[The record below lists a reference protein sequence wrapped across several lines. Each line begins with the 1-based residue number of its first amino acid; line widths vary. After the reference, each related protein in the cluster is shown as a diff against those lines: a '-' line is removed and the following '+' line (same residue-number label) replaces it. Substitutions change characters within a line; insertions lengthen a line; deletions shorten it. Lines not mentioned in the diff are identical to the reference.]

1 MDGMLPRV
9 EKLFDLTGRVA
20 IVTGAGTGLGK
31 ATALGFSCY
40 GCDVVAADINL
51 PQVEG
56 VAEEIR
62 AHGRRAIAVQVD
74 VRLPEQI
81 QRMIDDA
88 VCEFGSLDI
97 LVNSAGIAQVHH
109 DTAESVALEDW
120 APIIDTNL
128 RGTFVCCQ
136 AAARV
141 MLPKGKGSIINF
153 SSIAGTVGIG
163 RGTNIFCASKG
174 GVNGL
179 TKELAVEWASRGVR
193 VNALAPCQFRTP
205 ALLRVMKEE
214 RFNADDLMRKWTS
227 EIPLGRIGEPD
238 EILGPALFLASDAS
252 SMVTGVILPV
262 DGGYLAH

>member
-1 MDGMLPRV
+1 
-9 EKLFDLTGRVA
+9 LT
-20 IVTGAGTGLGK
+20 
-31 ATALGFSCY
+31 
-40 GCDVVAADINL
+40 
-51 PQVEG
+51 
-56 VAEEIR
+56 
-62 AHGRRAIAVQVD
+62 
-74 VRLPEQI
+74 
-81 QRMIDDA
+81 A

-97 LVNSAGIAQVHH
+97 LVHSGWHWLKFTTILRKVF
-109 DTAESVALEDW
+109 ALEDW

-141 MLPKGKGSIINF
+141 MLPKGQRVHYQLQLYRPDRWHRVGVQIF
-153 SSIAGTVGIG
+153 SVQA
-163 RGTNIFCASKG
+163 KG
-174 GVNGL
+174 GVKCL

-214 RFNADDLMRKWTS
+214 QFNADDLMRKWTS

-262 DGGYLAH
+262 DGGIWRTSLSIRFFNLVVHYEVEFSRDKRIEQQADTQFLAQPLSPNA